1 MTDFGDDVVDDMSCG
16 EFAADEGAVVVVALA
31 AFVFLDLGLYL

>member
-1 MTDFGDDVVDDMSCG
+1 MTDFGDDVVDEDMSCG
-16 EFAADEGAVVVVALA
+16 EFAVDDVVVVALA